1 MDKFSKYL
9 KKKKP
14 LVKSLVEKLSSKYD
28 FVSVL
33 GTDVKGKGYFVDK
46 SSVIIGSSMITECGF
61 VLRVYYKGV
70 YSEYSFS
77 ELEEKDIDKI
87 ISDMDSL
94 VNENIKIK
102 KVNANVIVEEELVK
116 KFRRKDNSKI
126 YTPEEIVNALKEYS
140 NYGLSINDKVLNV
153 KVGAEFNEISK
164 MYISTKRD
172 LEQYYTWNNSQI
184 FALVRDGQ
192 NIKYNYN
199 GEGFATVDETMESF
213 KGSIDDTVK
222 VALELLDSTLPVPG
236 VYTIIT
242 DPSITGLIAHEAF
255 GHGLEMDM
263 FVKDRAKS
271 QDYMNKQVASKLIS
285 MHDGAKATL
294 SAASYFFDDEGVLAQ
309 DTTIIDKGILVGG
322 ICDSVSA
329 AILGYHPTGNGRRES
344 YKRKVYTRMTNTF
357 FSKGKSKLED
367 MIKSVDYGYYIVQT
381 NNGMEDPKNWGI
393 QCTAL
398 YGREIKD
405 GEFTGKIISPVV
417 MSGYVIDL
425 LESISMVSNDF
436 KIEGSGSC
444 GKGHKEWVRVSDGGS
459 CIKAQVKIG

>member
-87 ISDMDSL
+87 ISDIDSL

-153 KVGAEFNEISK
+153 RVGAEFNEISK

>member
-1 MDKFSKYL
+1 MNKYSSFL
-9 KKKKP
+9 TKKKP
-14 LVKSLVEKLSSKYD
+14 LVKNLIEKLSDKYE

-33 GTDVKGKGYFVDK
+33 GTDVKGKVYSVDK
-46 SSVIIGSSMITECGF
+46 SSVVINSSSITECGF
-61 VLRVYYKGV
+61 VLRVFYQGV

-77 ELEEKDIDKI
+77 ELEEKNIDSIIEKI
-87 ISDMDSL
+87 DSL
-94 VNENIKIK
+94 VHENIKVN
-102 KVNANVIVEEELVK
+102 KVQAKPIQEEELVK
-116 KFRRKDNSKI
+116 KFKRKDNSKEH
-126 YTPEEIVNALKEYS
+126 TPEEITHILKEQS
-140 NYGLSINDKVLNV
+140 NYGMSLDNRLINVR
-153 KVGAEFNEISK
+153 VGFECNEISK
-164 MYISTKRD
+164 MYVSKKRD
-172 LEQYYTWNNSQI
+172 LEQYYTWNNTQCV
-184 FALVRDGQ
+184 ALAREGQ
-192 NIKYNYN
+192 NIKFYYSAD
-199 GEGFATVDETMESF
+199 GFAKVDEALDSY
-213 KGSIDDTVK
+213 KNIIDETVK
-222 VALELLDSTLPVPG
+222 VALEMLNATLPNPG

-271 QDYMNKQVASKLIS
+271 PEYMNKEVASKLIT
-285 MHDGAKATL
+285 MHDGASAAL

-309 DTTIIDKGILVGG
+309 DTVIIDKGILVGG

-329 AILGYHPTGNGRRES
+329 SILGYHPTGNGRRES

-357 FSKGKSKLED
+357 FSKGKSNLED

-393 QCTAL
+393 QCTAC
-398 YGREIKD
+398 YGREIKN
-405 GEFTGKIISPVV
+405 GAFTGKMIAPVV

-436 KIEGSGSC
+436 KVEGAGSC
-444 GKGHKEWVRVSDGGS
+444 GKGYKEWVRVSDGGG